1 MDTVLALSR
10 LFLDPQHLVHKPDS
24 PEEFLLDAGMPVRQ
38 SFGFATELPD
48 KHPLF
53 SDTATPFH
61 DLLFPVEALRQA
73 ALFAARQ
80 YFRVPGKRITA
91 VSASG
96 TEITDMTTWRR
107 SGNGSRLALDLA
119 LTPVDVVTGVPRG
132 LECEATVSI
141 DGRSCGTADARLVF
155 LSPGVYRGHREAG
168 RRHSEESIAAGWHV
182 EPAGVP
188 APEQVGHHDA
198 RNVLV
203 GLSAEGEEPDERL
216 LFPIDSEAANA
227 VLSDGSGEVP
237 PALFLEA
244 SRQAA
249 LLAAA
254 ELHGFVPSHALLTR
268 WQATFR
274 GFAEPGLPMY
284 CAVRDASAE
293 DGADPAR
300 AMVRDAAGRPAA
312 SLRLMFLQGDREV
325 ARVSATVLQ
334 DC

>member
-10 LFLDPQHLVHKPDS
+10 LFLGPQHLVHKPDS
-24 PEEFLLDAGMPVRQ
+24 PEAFLLDAGTPVRQ
-38 SFGFATELPD
+38 SFSFATELPD
-48 KHPLF
+48 RHPLF
-53 SDTATPFH
+53 SDTTTPFH

-80 YFRVPGKRITA
+80 YFRVPEKRITA
-91 VSASG
+91 VSATG
-96 TEITDMTTWRR
+96 VEITDVTPWRR
-107 SGNGSRLALDLA
+107 IGEGSRLTLDLA

-132 LECEATVSI
+132 LECEAAVSI
-141 DGRSCGTADARLVF
+141 DGRRCGAADARLVF

-168 RRHSEESIAAGWHV
+168 RRQSEQSIAAGWLV

-188 APEQVGHHDA
+188 APEQVGHRDPRH
-198 RNVLV
+198 VLV
-203 GLSAEGEEPDERL
+203 ALSAEGEDGDEEL
-216 LFPIDSEAANA
+216 LFPVDGQAAEA
-227 VLSDGSGEVP
+227 VLADGSGEVP

-268 WQATFR
+268 WQAAFR
-274 GFAEPGLPMY
+274 GFAEPGLPLY
-284 CAVRDASAE
+284 CAVGGVS
-293 DGADPAR
+293 GADGTGPAPV
-300 AMVRDAAGRPAA
+300 ADRDAAGRPSA
-312 SLRLMFLQGDREV
+312 RLGLTFRQGDREV
-325 ARVSATVLQ
+325 ARVSVTVLQ